1 MEYPASFTANSI
13 SSGEISML
21 EVIVAFAFS
30 ALAVTEVT
38 PGIDNNSLDTLPSQ
52 CPQVIPLIATVI
64 SISFPSTDFN
74 KTHHPSILVIQDMA
88 MIDRGS
94 FNI

>member
-1 MEYPASFTANSI
+1 
-13 SSGEISML
+13 
-21 EVIVAFAFS
+21 
-30 ALAVTEVT
+30 
-38 PGIDNNSLDTLPSQ
+38 LDTLPSQ

-88 MIDRGS
+88 MIDCGS